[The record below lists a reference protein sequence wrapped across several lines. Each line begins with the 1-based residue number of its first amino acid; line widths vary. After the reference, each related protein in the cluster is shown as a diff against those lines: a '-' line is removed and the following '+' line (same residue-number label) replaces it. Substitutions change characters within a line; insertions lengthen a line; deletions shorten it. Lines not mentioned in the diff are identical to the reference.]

1 MGNASTSISS
11 ISCNVDNLSRNSVT
25 PEYWD
30 SASISSDYSANSTAI
45 AVILLLFLLVGLPAN
60 VVIIVSILHQKL
72 YKEATH
78 ILLLNL
84 AISDLLFC
92 VLIIPI
98 NVAAGFAGGHIFGG
112 SDYVRCQVCKT
123 GVIFTALSVF
133 SVNILGLI
141 SLDRFIFIKYPLR
154 YHSLITPRRLV
165 VVVLVTWLISIFE
178 AILPL
183 IGFGEVKYTYSIATC
198 TVFLLGEFRA
208 VKNIYYA
215 VLLIAL
221 NLIPISVI
229 AVTNTWIVCIVR
241 KQIHKV
247 YRSRKSFSN
256 KEERRVYDKGLHKEI
271 RKRRNKKQLALI
283 KAFGAI
289 LIGNLI
295 VWTPLVIHLIVVLSI
310 PDINLIPLGMYSFVY
325 VTVILHSIIHP
336 LIEGIFIPDIKRT
349 FKAVLGIGLC
359 QKLARQRKITEVE
372 TDFDTQY
379 SAITDDHDSEMKT
392 SCHPYCCNVCVFT
405 VFHHDL
411 PES

>member
-1 MGNASTSISS
+1 MGNTSTSISS
-11 ISCNVDNLSRNSVT
+11 ISCNVENLSRHSVT

-30 SASISSDYSANSTAI
+30 SASISGEFSANSTAI

-60 VVIIVSILHQKL
+60 VVIIVNILHQKL

-98 NVAAGFAGGHIFGG
+98 NVTAGFAGGYIFGG

-154 YHSLITPRRLV
+154 YNSLVTPRRLV

-183 IGFGEVKYTYSIATC
+183 IGFGEVKYAYSITTC
-198 TVFLLGEFRA
+198 AISLVGKSRA
-208 VKNIYYA
+208 VKNIYYEVFLVA
-215 VLLIAL
+215 M

-229 AVTNTWIVCIVR
+229 AVTNIWIVCIVR
-241 KQIHKV
+241 KQIRKV
-247 YRSRKSFSN
+247 YRSRKSFASQ
-256 KEERRVYDKGLHKEI
+256 EERREYDKGLHKEI

-295 VWTPLVIHLIVVLSI
+295 VWTPLVIQIIVALSI
-310 PDINLIPLGMYSFVY
+310 SSVNLIPLGLYSFVY
-325 VTVILHSIIHP
+325 LTFVLHSIIHP

-349 FKAVLGIGLC
+349 FKAVLGISLHVS
-359 QKLARQRKITEVE
+359 EVSQ
-372 TDFDTQY
+372 TTQNY
-379 SAITDDHDSEMKT
+379 GSRNRFSHSIF
-392 SCHPYCCNVCVFT
+392 CCNR
-405 VFHHDL
+405 
-411 PES
+411 